1 VSLRIALFTDSY
13 LPTIDGVVN
22 SVLATRRELEA
33 HGHEVFVF
41 APADPNNG
49 HHVERGTIFL
59 RAKEFRPYPGYRL
72 AIFPGKEIEALSDL
86 DVDIIH
92 SHGIGFMGIKSLWCS
107 WATKIPMV
115 QTYHTRVQDA
125 IPYYSPVNL
134 SPRFL
139 ARALAL
145 YLRVFLGKCD
155 AVIALTRAMMREL
168 RALAPGMQRC
178 RVIPTGVDTR
188 RFRPDVDG
196 RWVRDQWGVDGGK
209 LILHVGRIAPEKN
222 LPVLFAAMSSVRRV
236 YPDAKLIVAGVGPQ
250 LDECKA
256 LAARLGL
263 ADAIGFAG
271 FVSEEDL
278 PAYYAAADVFAT
290 ASTFEVHPMV
300 VLEALASGRP
310 VAGANAGG
318 IPEFVRHAD
327 NGALFRPSDP
337 RDAADAMLLSLKRQD
352 LMREPARATAL
363 EYSVDRC
370 TRRLEDVYRNLIA
383 SWNG

>member
-1 VSLRIALFTDSY
+1 MSLRIALFTDSY

-92 SHGIGFMGIKSLWCS
+92 SHGIGFMGIKSMWCS

-125 IPYYSPVNL
+125 IPYYSPVNI

-139 ARALAL
+139 GRLLAY
-145 YLRVFLGKCD
+145 YLRVFLGHCD
-155 AVIALTRAMMREL
+155 AVIALTRTMAREL
-168 RALAPGMQRC
+168 RALAPGMRRC

-188 RFRPDVDG
+188 RFHPGVDG
-196 RWVRDQWGVDGGK
+196 SWVRQRWEVDGGK
-209 LILHVGRIAPEKN
+209 MILHVGRIAPEKN
-222 LPVLFAAMSSVRRV
+222 LATLFEAMTSVRRV
-236 YPDAKLIVAGVGPQ
+236 YPNAKLIVAGVGPQ
-250 LDECKA
+250 LNECRA

-263 ADAIGFAG
+263 EDAIRFAG
-271 FVSEEDL
+271 FVPESKL
-278 PAYYAAADVFAT
+278 PAYYTACDVFAT

-300 VLEALASGRP
+300 VLEALACGRP

-318 IPEFVRHAD
+318 IPEFVRHSE
-327 NGALFRPSDP
+327 NGALFRPGDP
-337 RDAADAMLLSLKRQD
+337 RDAADAMLLCLKRQD
-352 LMREPARATAL
+352 LMREQARATAL
-363 EYSVDRC
+363 MYSSDRC
-370 TRRLEDVYRNLIA
+370 TRRLEDVYRTLISA
-383 SWNG
+383 